1 MQTRLDKQ
9 LGPEYISS
17 RAGPGGQK
25 IHYLAGEKCIQLANE
40 VLGFNGWSSQIK
52 EMQIDYV
59 EENAQSGK
67 VSLGLS
73 VVVRVTLRD
82 GTFHEDMGYGHIENA
97 KGKAAAFEKAKKEAT
112 TDGLKRALR
121 MFGNVLGNCI
131 KDKDYLHK
139 VLKVKVPAPRWDI
152 DNLHRHSSHAA
163 PIKKEIAA
171 PKLIEDRPYNTT
183 PGPGPTNGNNSKSN
197 ISKIFDDLLIPSLA
211 STYTFDDE
219 FGGMVC
225 TPTLYHSSTDHL

>member
-1 MQTRLDKQ
+1 
-9 LGPEYISS
+9 
-17 RAGPGGQK
+17 
-25 IHYLAGEKCIQLANE
+25 
-40 VLGFNGWSSQIK
+40 
-52 EMQIDYV
+52 MQIDYV
-59 EENAQSGK
+59 DENVQTGK

-131 KDKDYLHK
+131 KDKDYLQK
-139 VLKVKVPAPRWDI
+139 VLKVKVPAAKWDI
-152 DNLHRHSSHAA
+152 DNLHRHSTFAV
-163 PIKKEIAA
+163 PVKEIVTAK
-171 PKLIEDRPYNTT
+171 PIDDRPHDTT
-183 PGPGPTNGNNSKSN
+183 PRNGASNNSKS
-197 ISKIFDDLLIPSLA
+197 SLTRDSMVLLIPTLGLAPSLA
-211 STYTFDDE
+211 SGDTFDDE

-225 TPTLYHSSTDHL
+225 TSILCHYSTDIS